1 MNRPQ
6 GLAVWVVL
14 VIAVGAGWWWGGRP
28 SPPLPMTMSS
38 IPDSDSLPSS
48 LTIHVGGWVARPG
61 LVELPAGS
69 RVADAIATA
78 GGVLPGALIEA
89 INLAEPLTD
98 GSQVIVPG
106 PATAPDSTASATG
119 PSGDGRI
126 HLNRATAAELDDLP
140 GIGPVI
146 AERIVAHRS
155 EHGPFRAVEDLLDVP
170 GIGEAKL
177 ANLRDLVVP

>member
-1 MNRPQ
+1 
-6 GLAVWVVL
+6 
-14 VIAVGAGWWWGGRP
+14 
-28 SPPLPMTMSS
+28 
-38 IPDSDSLPSS
+38 
-48 LTIHVGGWVARPG
+48 
-61 LVELPAGS
+61 
-69 RVADAIATA
+69 VADAIAAA

-106 PATAPDSTASATG
+106 PATAPDGTASATV

>member
-1 MNRPQ
+1 MQ
-6 GLAVWVVL
+6 KGIQLSL
-14 VIAVGAGWWWGGRP
+14 FVGP
-28 SPPLPMTMSS
+28 VP
-38 IPDSDSLPSS
+38 IPAP
-48 LTIHVGGWVARPG
+48 RE
-61 LVELPAGS
+61 LVEALTSVKVENGSGDTQSGFELTFDLPVRSPLRTLFLISGGGGGVPLM
-69 RVADAIATA
+69 RVALVAA
-78 GGVLPGALIEA
+78 VNGA
-89 INLAEPLTD
+89 AEPLID

-106 PATAPDSTASATG
+106 PATAPDGTASESV

-177 ANLRDLVVP
+177 ATLRDLVVP